1 MLLCDVAMVLLS
13 TTMACF
19 LSPDNEQLARSG
31 SNCLENLAVSVGKQ
45 FFPDTWDKVCKCARD
60 IFTNSIP
67 HQLLTWK
74 PDDNQLGRSYSTLSI
89 ASTRS
94 SLASEIPEDMLAP
107 PSPSPTNEITNEENM
122 TSSPANQNADVEGSA
137 HEPTGEAPEGDSKDI
152 QQNAS
157 KPPALNEPQAA
168 ISVTPA
174 INIQSGDVNEDT
186 MSSLTNQISGSDVRD
201 ATSQVANQI
210 AVEQGEQA
218 AEEFGEFQSVQDEH
232 SASQDAPPT
241 STGNNLVRDP
251 PIIGSGESQVTSED
265 VDGQGGMSQD
275 TNTSVTNT
283 NGEGRQQTE
292 MVGAEEVEERALEQS
307 QPGTFS
313 SSALPGIAVRVKV
326 EGEEGEEKE
335 GTDGKPEV
343 VLPQVAGGSLQRRES
358 ERSTKSDH
366 LAGSKSEDKK
376 RGKGGERKS
385 KLLKKLGRKEKGK
398 RGRKAEEKVVDDAQS
413 EFSYGQPDTDLSR
426 SKASKRAFSESR
438 TFTVPFHSLHQFSLF
453 FHSPYLCP
461 YMSQFHV
468 PSTFPF
474 HIPIPHSHSTPNPYS
489 HSNLTGR
496 TPEQALFQ
504 SLIIKCVVQL
514 ELIQAIDNI
523 VFYPNASKQEDQTI
537 LEFSQ
542 VR

>member
-1 MLLCDVAMVLLS
+1 MVIMARSLS
-13 TTMACF
+13 LS

-137 HEPTGEAPEGDSKDI
+137 HKPTGEAPEGDSKDI
-152 QQNAS
+152 QQNGS

-174 INIQSGDVNEDT
+174 INIQSEDVNEDT

-210 AVEQGEQA
+210 AVEQREQA
-218 AEEFGEFQSVQDEH
+218 AEEFGDFQSVQDEH
-232 SASQDAPPT
+232 SATQDAPPT
-241 STGNNLVRDP
+241 SAGNNLVRDP

-265 VDGQGGMSQD
+265 VDGQGGVSQD

-283 NGEGRQQTE
+283 DGEGRQQTE
-292 MVGAEEVEERALEQS
+292 MVGAEEVEERGSEQN

-426 SKASKRAFSESR
+426 SKASKRAFSES
-438 TFTVPFHSLHQFSLF
+438 TTKNDTSSF
-453 FHSPYLCP
+453 
-461 YMSQFHV
+461 
-468 PSTFPF
+468 
-474 HIPIPHSHSTPNPYS
+474 
-489 HSNLTGR
+489 GR
-496 TPEQALFQ
+496 QPTWREREGGA
-504 SLIIKCVVQL
+504 KRGGREGRRVM
-514 ELIQAIDNI
+514 
-523 VFYPNASKQEDQTI
+523 
-537 LEFSQ
+537 
-542 VR
+542 